1 MEEFVDVVSYLIEVV
16 QRSEEDGGIWNLK
29 IGNTTLKIV

>member
-1 MEEFVDVVSYLIEVV
+1 MEEFVDVGSYLIEVA

-29 IGNTTLKIV
+29 NTTLKIV